1 MVHLLDKDIL
11 TGEDGSGVLGWALQR
26 REQLTVMQEERDV
39 TTTGRDETIIHQMSS
54 LVVLVSEVVQL
65 LKIVGCL
72 VAVAC
77 VLAVKK

>member
-1 MVHLLDKDIL
+1 M
-11 TGEDGSGVLGWALQR
+11 
-26 REQLTVMQEERDV
+26 
-39 TTTGRDETIIHQMSS
+39 IHQMSS

-77 VLAVKK
+77 VVVAIKK